1 MLLESLD
8 FPGGSQ
14 GGNLQRNFSAGVTS
28 LHSNMSTNCLGVR
41 NCTELEANKYERSKR
56 REGKKKEDSHKVI
69 QKCFELLYFSFL
81 KHAGKKMDLGLS
93 CFCVTNGVCT
103 LQSSGI

>member
-14 GGNLQRNFSAGVTS
+14 GELGFLREIFRIENCCQKKRVALTNLRTQGNLQRNFSAGVTS

-69 QKCFELLYFSFL
+69 QKD
-81 KHAGKKMDLGLS
+81 DLFNS
-93 CFCVTNGVCT
+93 EK
-103 LQSSGI
+103 I